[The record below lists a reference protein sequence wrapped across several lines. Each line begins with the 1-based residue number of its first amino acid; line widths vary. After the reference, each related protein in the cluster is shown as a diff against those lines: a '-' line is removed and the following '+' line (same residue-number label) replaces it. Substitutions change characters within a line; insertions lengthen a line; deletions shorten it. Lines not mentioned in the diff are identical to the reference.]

1 MLSNLSVAWNL
12 EVSFP
17 IFDVDLWGILGEIWA
32 IDFSFVFALAL
43 YLQLIVNILIDLLFA
58 VVS

>member
-32 IDFSFVFALAL
+32 IDFSFVFALTL